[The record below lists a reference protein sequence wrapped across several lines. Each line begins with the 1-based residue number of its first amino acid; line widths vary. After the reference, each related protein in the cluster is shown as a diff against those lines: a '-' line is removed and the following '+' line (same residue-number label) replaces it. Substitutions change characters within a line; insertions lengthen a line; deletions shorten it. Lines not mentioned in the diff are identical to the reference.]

1 MFSSIL
7 IANRGEISRRIMRT
21 ARRLKLRTVAVYS
34 DADAEAAFV
43 RDADEAV
50 WIGAAAASD
59 SYLKGERIIEA
70 ALDTGAE
77 AIHPGYG
84 FLSENAAFAESVGKA
99 GLTWIGPPP
108 DAIRAMGLKDA
119 AKALMEKHGV
129 PVTPG
134 YHGEDQSPKTL
145 KAAAKKVG
153 YPVLIKAIAGGGGRG
168 MRRVDNAE
176 GFDAALASAQREA
189 KASFG
194 DDRVLVE
201 KFIESPR
208 HIEVQVFGDNHGNYI
223 HLFERDCSL
232 QRRRQKV
239 IEEAPAPGM
248 TDAVREAM
256 TGAALM
262 AAKAVGYRNAGT
274 IEFIV
279 DGSGALRPDGF
290 WFMEMNTR
298 LQVEH
303 PVTEMI
309 TGLDLVE
316 LQFRVASGEKLPA
329 QSAIRL
335 NGHAVEARLCAE
347 DPSRGFLPSSGKL
360 EVFDLSAF
368 ADDPGG
374 GATLRLDSAVEEGDT
389 IPAAYDSMIAKAIAH
404 APTRDGA
411 MDGLAEA
418 LRSAEIWPVVANTA
432 MLANLLDH
440 PEARE
445 GIATTNLVE
454 ANINELA
461 NLDDQDL
468 ADVLILGAAGVQ
480 GLTDTGADPWD
491 IADGFRLNASPRST
505 FVFDI
510 PTPDGAA
517 EAYVV
522 KLALD
527 DRDVPRA
534 YIGPEAFEID
544 IDATI
549 VATGVIVSGAI
560 EGGEV
565 FGVVRDLGA
574 GPVLFMKG
582 RAIAL
587 KRPEYSHVL
596 EGLAAGDDIRAPMPG
611 KILEVKAVTG
621 AEVKKGDP
629 LVVMEAMKMEHTL
642 AAPRDGRIIEVSA
655 LAGAQTAE
663 GVVLVKFEPL
673 PE

>member
-21 ARRLKLRTVAVYS
+21 ARRLGLRTIAVYS
-34 DADAEAAFV
+34 DADAEAAFT
-43 RDADEAV
+43 READEAV
-50 WIGAAAASD
+50 WIGAAPASE

-77 AIHPGYG
+77 SIHPGYG
-84 FLSENAAFAESVGKA
+84 FLSENAGFAEAVGKA

-119 AKALMEKHGV
+119 AKALMQKHGV

-134 YHGEDQSPKTL
+134 YHGDDQSVKTL
-145 KAAAKKVG
+145 KAEAKKVR

-168 MRRVDNAE
+168 MRRVDDAAQ
-176 GFDAALASAQREA
+176 FDAALTSAQREA

-201 KFIESPR
+201 KFIASPR

-248 TDAVREAM
+248 SLKVREAM

-274 IEFIV
+274 VEFIV
-279 DGSGALRPDGF
+279 DGSGVLRPDGF

-316 LQFRVASGEKLPA
+316 LQLRVAAGEKLPA
-329 QSAIRL
+329 QSDIKL

-347 DPSRGFLPSSGKL
+347 DPARGFLPSSGHL
-360 EVFDLSAF
+360 EAFDLSAF

-374 GATLRLDSAVEEGDT
+374 GATLRLDSAVEVGDT

-411 MDGLAEA
+411 MDALGEA
-418 LRSAEIWPVVANTA
+418 LRSAEIWPVAANTA

-440 PEARE
+440 PEFRE

-454 ANINELA
+454 ANIHELA
-461 NLDDQDL
+461 DLDDQEL
-468 ADVLILGAAGVQ
+468 ADALILGAAGLQ
-480 GLTDTGADPWD
+480 GLSSGGADPWD
-491 IADGFRLNASPRST
+491 IADGFRINASPRTS
-505 FVFDI
+505 FEFDMA
-510 PTPDGAA
+510 G
-517 EAYVV
+517 EARTV
-522 KLALD
+522 KLDLD
-527 DRDVPRA
+527 EHNVA
-534 YIGPEAFEID
+534 HAHVGPESFEID
-544 IDATI
+544 LEAAII
-549 VATGVIVSGAI
+549 PTGVIVSGAI
-560 EGGEV
+560 DGGEV
-565 FGVVRDLGA
+565 LGIVRNLET
-574 GPVLFMKG
+574 GPVLFARG

-587 KRPEYSHVL
+587 RRPEYSHML

-611 KILEVKAVTG
+611 KVLEVKAKAG
-621 AEVKKGDP
+621 ADVKKGDP

-642 AAPRDGRIIEVSA
+642 TAPRDGKIAEVAAVS
-655 LAGAQTAE
+655 GAQTAE
-663 GVVLVKFEPL
+663 GFVLVRLEPL

>member
-43 RDADEAV
+43 READEAV
-50 WIGAAAASD
+50 WIGAAAAAE
-59 SYLKGERIIEA
+59 SYLKGDRIIEA

-77 AIHPGYG
+77 AVHPGYG
-84 FLSENAAFAESVGKA
+84 FLSENAGFAEAVGKA
-99 GLTWIGPPP
+99 GLIWIGPPP
-108 DAIRAMGLKDA
+108 EAIRAMGLKDA

-134 YHGEDQSPKTL
+134 YHGEDQSAKTL
-145 KAAAKKVG
+145 KAAAKTIG

-168 MRRVDNAE
+168 MRRVDAAAD
-176 GFDAALASAQREA
+176 FDAALISAQREA

-201 KFIESPR
+201 KFVESPR

-248 TDAVREAM
+248 TEAVRAAM
-256 TGAALM
+256 TDAALM

-274 IEFIV
+274 VEFIV

-316 LQFRVASGEKLPA
+316 LQLHVASGGKLPA
-329 QSAIRL
+329 QSEIKL

-347 DPSRGFLPSSGKL
+347 DPARGFLPSSGQL
-360 EVFDLSAF
+360 EAFDLSAF
-368 ADDPGG
+368 SADPGG
-374 GATLRLDSAVEEGDT
+374 GATLRLDSAVEEGDAV
-389 IPAAYDSMIAKAIAH
+389 PASYDSMIAKAIAH
-404 APTRDGA
+404 ATTRETA
-411 MDGLAEA
+411 MDRLAEG
-418 LRSAEIWPVVANTA
+418 LRSAEIWPVTTNAA
-432 MLANLLDH
+432 MLANLLDWK
-440 PEARE
+440 EARE
-445 GIATTNLVE
+445 GVATTNLVE
-454 ANINELA
+454 ANIEELA
-461 NLDDQDL
+461 EADQAEL
-468 ADVLILGAAGVQ
+468 ADALILGAI
-480 GLTDTGADPWD
+480 GLRALRTGGADPWD
-491 IADGFRLNASPRST
+491 IANGFRINASPRST

-510 PTPDGAA
+510 SG
-517 EAYVV
+517 EAQVV
-522 KLALD
+522 TLT
-527 DRDVPRA
+527 RDEGVERA
-534 YIGPEAFEID
+534 CVGDETIEID
-544 IDATI
+544 
-549 VATGVIVSGAI
+549 VAAADIYQGVIVSGAI
-560 EGGEV
+560 DGADV
-565 FGVVRDLGA
+565 MGVVRWLAD
-574 GPVLFMKG
+574 GPVLFMNG

-587 KRPEYSHVL
+587 RRPDYGHAM
-596 EGLAAGDDIRAPMPG
+596 EGLEAGDEIRAPMPG
-611 KILEVKAVTG
+611 KILEVKAVAG
-621 AEVKKGDP
+621 NEVKKGEP

-642 AAPRDGRIIEVSA
+642 VAPRDGKIIEVGA
-655 LAGAQTAE
+655 TMGAQTAE
-663 GVVLVKFEPL
+663 GAILVKLEPQ

>member
-21 ARRLKLRTVAVYS
+21 ARRLGLRTIAVYS
-34 DADAEAAFV
+34 DADAEAAFT
-43 RDADEAV
+43 READEAV
-50 WIGAAAASD
+50 WIGAAPAAE

-77 AIHPGYG
+77 SVHPGYG
-84 FLSENAAFAESVGKA
+84 FLSENAGFAEAVAKA

-119 AKALMEKHGV
+119 AKALMQKHGV

-134 YHGEDQSPKTL
+134 YHGDDQSPKTL
-145 KAAAKKVG
+145 KAEAKKVG
-153 YPVLIKAIAGGGGRG
+153 YPVLIKAVAGGGGRG
-168 MRRVDNAE
+168 MRRVDDAAQ
-176 GFDAALASAQREA
+176 FDAALTSAQREA

-208 HIEVQVFGDNHGNYI
+208 HIEVQVFGDNHGAYI

-248 TDAVREAM
+248 SLKVREAM
-256 TGAALM
+256 TGAALT

-274 IEFIV
+274 VEFIV

-316 LQFRVASGEKLPA
+316 LQLRVASGEKLPA
-329 QSAIRL
+329 QSDIRL

-347 DPSRGFLPSSGKL
+347 DPARGFLPSSGRL
-360 EVFDLSAF
+360 EAFDLSAF

-389 IPAAYDSMIAKAIAH
+389 IPASYDSMIAKAIAH

-411 MDGLAEA
+411 MDALAEA
-418 LRSAEIWPVVANTA
+418 LRSADIWPVSTNTA

-440 PEARE
+440 PEFRE
-445 GIATTNLVE
+445 GVATTNLVE

-461 NLDDQDL
+461 DLDDQEL
-468 ADVLILGAAGVQ
+468 ADALILGAAGLQ
-480 GLTDTGADPWD
+480 GLSNGGGDPWD
-491 IADGFRLNASPRST
+491 IADGFRINASPQTS

-510 PTPDGAA
+510 AG
-517 EAYVV
+517 EAHAV
-522 KLALD
+522 KLDLD
-527 DRDVPRA
+527 DHNVA
-534 YIGPEAFEID
+534 HAHIGPESFEID
-544 IDATI
+544 LEAAII
-549 VATGVIVSGAI
+549 PTGVIVSGAI

-565 FGVVRDLGA
+565 LGVVRNLEA
-574 GPVLFMKG
+574 GPVLFARG

-587 KRPEYSHVL
+587 RRPEYSHL
-596 EGLAAGDDIRAPMPG
+596 IEGLAAGDDIRAPMPG
-611 KILEVKAVTG
+611 KILEVKAVAG
-621 AEVKKGDP
+621 KDVKKGDP

-642 AAPRDGRIIEVSA
+642 TAPRDGKIIQVSA
-655 LAGAQTAE
+655 STGAQTAE
-663 GVVLVKFEPL
+663 GAVLVRLEPL

>member
-21 ARRLKLRTVAVYS
+21 ARRLGLRTIAVYS

-43 RDADEAV
+43 READEAV
-50 WIGAAAASD
+50 WIGAAPAAE
-59 SYLKGERIIEA
+59 SYLKGDRIIEA

-84 FLSENAAFAESVGKA
+84 FLSENAGFAEAVAKA
-99 GLTWIGPPP
+99 GLAWIGPPP

-134 YHGEDQSPKTL
+134 YHGEDQSAKTL
-145 KAAAKKVG
+145 KAEAKRIG

-168 MRRVDNAE
+168 MRRVDSATD
-176 GFDAALASAQREA
+176 FDAALTSAQREA

-248 TDAVREAM
+248 TTKVREAM

-274 IEFIV
+274 VELIV

-303 PVTEMI
+303 PVTEMV

-316 LQFRVASGEKLPA
+316 LQLRIASGEKLPA
-329 QSAIRL
+329 QSEIKL

-347 DPSRGFLPSSGKL
+347 DPARGFLPSSGRL
-360 EVFDLSAF
+360 EAFDLSAF
-368 ADDPGG
+368 ADEPHA
-374 GATLRLDSAVEEGDT
+374 GATLRLDSAVEEGDV

-411 MDGLAEA
+411 MDALAEA
-418 LRSAEIWPVVANTA
+418 LRSTEIWPVTTNTA

-461 NLDDQDL
+461 NPDDQEL
-468 ADVLILGAAGVQ
+468 ADALILGAAGLR
-480 GLTDTGADPWD
+480 GLASADADPWD
-491 IADGFRLNASPRST
+491 MADGFRINGSPQAS

-510 PTPDGAA
+510 AG

-522 KLALD
+522 KLSLD
-527 DRDVPRA
+527 ERGA
-534 YIGPEAFEID
+534 AHAHIGPESFEID
-544 IDATI
+544 LDSAII
-549 VATGVIVSGAI
+549 PSGVIVSGAI
-560 EGGEV
+560 DGGEV
-565 FGVVRDLGA
+565 LGVVRDLEN
-574 GPVLFMKG
+574 GPVLFTRG
-582 RAIAL
+582 RALAL
-587 KRPEYSHVL
+587 CRPDYGHAM
-596 EGLAAGDDIRAPMPG
+596 EGLEAGDDIRAPMPG
-611 KILEVKAVTG
+611 KILEVKAIAG
-621 AEVKKGDP
+621 ADVKKGDP

-642 AAPRDGRIIEVSA
+642 AAPRDGKIIEVTASPGVQTTE
-655 LAGAQTAE
+655 GA
-663 GVVLVKFEPL
+663 VLVRFEPQ